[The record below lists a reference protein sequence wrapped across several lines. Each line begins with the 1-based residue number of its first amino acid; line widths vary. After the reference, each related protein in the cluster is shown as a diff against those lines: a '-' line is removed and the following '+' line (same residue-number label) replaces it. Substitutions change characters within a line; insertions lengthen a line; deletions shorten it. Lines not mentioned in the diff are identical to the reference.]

1 MYITSKTASF
11 QHKEDFILCARQ
23 DTRDLYN
30 TIVLL
35 IFQLFNRKHM
45 QIDKTQKENEENILS
60 LTFLISFVCMLFA
73 RQRQCFSLWRA

>member
-11 QHKEDFILCARQ
+11 QHREDFILCARR
-23 DTRDLYN
+23 DTRDQYN
-30 TIVLL
+30 TIVPL

-45 QIDKTQKENEENILS
+45 QIDKTQKENENILS
-60 LTFLISFVCMLFA
+60 LTFLISFLCMLFA